1 MKGFELDDEH
11 EKKKQ
16 MDMKAL
22 FEPFLTLMQQVLKV
36 FESSQSN
43 KGMCDIAEFL
53 AELTEKSG
61 AMSFTGGGDS
71 MSAVNK
77 AGLAKKMSHISTGG
91 DANLELLGGSVLPG
105 EATLHEDEHHD
116 GDEHD
121 GGGHHDDHDEQSDN
135 HGKHDE
141 QSDNHERDDHHD
153 DHYEQ
158 SDNHDGDDHHH
169 DDHYEQSDNHGKHDE
184 QSDNHERDDHHDDH
198 YEQSDNH
205 DGDDH
210 HHDDHYEQ
218 SDNHGKHDE
227 QSDNHERD
235 DHHDDHYEQQFNDE
249 QHGDDNGDSYGA
261 RVRMAQLRARLEQKS
276 KAILADCFVDGDR
289 PQSSTEGL
297 SQSSMED
304 AWHARADYGDCGSDH
319 EYDEWCHYQQYMN
332 YLTEQY
338 TGIMK

>member
-1 MKGFELDDEH
+1 MG
-11 EKKKQ
+11 
-16 MDMKAL
+16 
-22 FEPFLTLMQQVLKV
+22 
-36 FESSQSN
+36 
-43 KGMCDIAEFL
+43 
-53 AELTEKSG
+53 
-61 AMSFTGGGDS
+61 
-71 MSAVNK
+71 
-77 AGLAKKMSHISTGG
+77 
-91 DANLELLGGSVLPG
+91 
-105 EATLHEDEHHD
+105 
-116 GDEHD
+116 
-121 GGGHHDDHDEQSDN
+121 
-135 HGKHDE
+135 
-141 QSDNHERDDHHD
+141 HD

-198 YEQSDNH
+198 YEQ
-205 DGDDH
+205 
-210 HHDDHYEQ
+210 
-218 SDNHGKHDE
+218 HG
-227 QSDNHERD
+227 N
-235 DHHDDHYEQQFNDE
+235 
-249 QHGDDNGDSYGA
+249 DNGDSYGA